1 MTTDGVAKKPSRV
14 YLYECAFVISCDEF
28 IVMPVSINDTLHVL
42 HVFNDTQSAQLLLFV
57 HLVVGSLLVAQ
68 NGQFGDE

>member
-28 IVMPVSINDTLHVL
+28 IVMPVRIKDTFHVL